1 MVKWANGSLLRY
13 GLYNISHDCDLRQR
27 FGALRLENS
36 GSGGRPRQRGWLD
49 PLSKSRLRWGLR
61 VPACSR
67 FRMWLSKWFSVQGES
82 LEFSATEHDSRQA
95 HTRQPQRGG

>member
-13 GLYNISHDCDLRQR
+13 GSYNISHDCDLRQR

-36 GSGGRPRQRGWLD
+36 GSGGQAETARLVGSANRNQ
-49 PLSKSRLRWGLR
+49 LRWGPR
-61 VPACSR
+61 VPARSR

-82 LEFSATEHDSRQA
+82 LEFSATEHNSDQA
-95 HTRQPQRGG
+95 HTRQAQRGG